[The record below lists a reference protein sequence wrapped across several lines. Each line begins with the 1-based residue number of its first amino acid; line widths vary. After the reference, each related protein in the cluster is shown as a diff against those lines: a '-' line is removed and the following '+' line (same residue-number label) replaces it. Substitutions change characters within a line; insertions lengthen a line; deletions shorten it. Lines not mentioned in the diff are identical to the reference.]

1 MQCMLLVMGNM
12 SDQSF
17 FLSFFSFFLMCLKE
31 GEEDT
36 GHFVNSMVPGAILI
50 ETK

>member
-17 FLSFFSFFLMCLKE
+17 FSFLMCLKE
-31 GEEDT
+31 GEDDT
-36 GHFVNSMVPGAILI
+36 GHFVNSMVPGAIL
-50 ETK
+50 TGT